1 MRLRVAPDVAARLNP
16 FAGASG
22 SGGGL
27 WRSLVSALR
36 SGRRGPRFKSGQPD
50 HHDQRC
56 SCTRRGWRS
65 CTGDS
70 YAIAG
75 PGLLAAVIEEVEE
88 DPIRYL
94 VLGPDRS
101 GNFLELVILDR
112 PQGPAV
118 IHAMTMT
125 AQYRRLLPGGS

>member
-1 MRLRVAPDVAARLNP
+1 VEVLPSAHRHGVAKEDMQHVLDN
-16 FAGASG
+16 
-22 SGGGL
+22 
-27 WRSLVSALR
+27 
-36 SGRRGPRFKSGQPD
+36 
-50 HHDQRC
+50 
-56 SCTRRGWRS
+56 
-65 CTGDS
+65 
-70 YAIAG
+70 
-75 PGLLAAVIEEVEE
+75 AAVVEEVEE

-125 AQYRRLLPGGS
+125 TQYRRLLPGGS